1 MTGLSPDYDYLFKLL
16 LIGDSG
22 VGKSCLLLR
31 FADDTYTE
39 SYISTIGVD
48 FKIRTIE
55 LEGKTVKLQIWD
67 TAGQER
73 FQSLGVAFYRGADCC
88 VLVYDVN
95 NPRSFETLD
104 SWRDEFLIQ
113 ASPHDPDNFP
123 FVVLGNKVDV
133 EESKRVVSQKRA
145 MAWCQSKGNIPYF
158 ETSAKEAINVEQ
170 AFQTIAKNAL
180 QQEAEAELCV
190 CAWRQR
196 RLTRQL
202 RGLPGPD
209 PDRLGVDPERVQL
222 LDSRAKA
229 SSFPLFSVRLPR
241 YVTLLPA
248 LLHAGGLLHLVGKRG
263 RSVLGR
269 RRRLSNL
276 PAAQRCDAHTVRGMR
291 VLGAPRP

>member
-1 MTGLSPDYDYLFKLL
+1 MATRKKVLL
-16 LIGDSG
+16 KVIILGDSG
-22 VGKSCLLLR
+22 VGKTSLMNQYVNKR
-31 FADDTYTE
+31 FSAAYKA
-39 SYISTIGVD
+39 TIGADFLTREVVVD
-48 FKIRTIE
+48 DRLVTMQ
-55 LEGKTVKLQIWD
+55 LWD